1 MLNFTAKGK
10 VVKKILIAVVIT
22 FTGFLVG
29 GSVSVLAGN
38 IQVGGGVWNHGVTGV
53 LTWGDVWPNYY
64 HSSKTH
70 SATACDGKAKCGFSK
85 KSKKITAQAKH
96 DRTNTG
102 NTAYWSKY

>member
-22 FTGFLVG
+22 YTGFLVG

-53 LTWGDVWPNYY
+53 LHGEMYGLIIIILVKLILQQLVTEKQNVV
-64 HSSKTH
+64 
-70 SATACDGKAKCGFSK
+70 FLK
-85 KSKKITAQAKH
+85 KVKK
-96 DRTNTG
+96 
-102 NTAYWSKY
+102 